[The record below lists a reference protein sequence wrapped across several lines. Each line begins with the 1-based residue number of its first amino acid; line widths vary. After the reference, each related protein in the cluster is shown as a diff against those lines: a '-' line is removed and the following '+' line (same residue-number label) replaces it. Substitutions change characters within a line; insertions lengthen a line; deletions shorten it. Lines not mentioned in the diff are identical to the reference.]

1 MNEALISQEDGILRI
16 SMNRPA
22 KKNAINNAMYDQ
34 MTDAVNGAQDNKAVR
49 VIYFT
54 GEEGNFTSGNDLGD
68 FVGNPPNDPNNS
80 PVARFLQALASNKKP
95 IIAAVDGIA
104 VGLGTTLLLHCD
116 LAYASDRARFRL
128 PFTQLGL
135 CPEAASSLLFTQLAG
150 YKNAAQYLLLGDFF
164 DAAKAKEMG
173 LLNDVTTA
181 EQLQDTA
188 WNTAKKL
195 ATLAPAAVQAGRKL
209 IRKANLEPTQTR
221 IVEELEQFIELLAG
235 GEFKEAITAFQEKRP
250 ADFSKF

>member
-1 MNEALISQEDGILRI
+1 MNEALITQEDSILRI

-34 MTDAVNGAQDNKAVR
+34 MTDAVNNAQDNQSIR

-80 PVARFLQALASNKKP
+80 PVARFLQAVAGNKKP
-95 IIAAVDGIA
+95 MIAAVDGIA

-164 DAAKAKEMG
+164 DSAKAKEMG
-173 LLNDVTTA
+173 LLNDICAPET
-181 EQLQDTA
+181 LQDTA
-188 WNTAKKL
+188 WATAKKL
-195 ATLAPAAVQAGRKL
+195 STLAPNAVQAGRKL
-209 IRKANLEPTQTR
+209 IRQANLEPTQTR
-221 IVEELEQFIELLAG
+221 IVAELEQFIELLSG